1 MGGENIRNLKV
12 FLIVLTIS
20 LFTIAGVLGFTYLML
35 TGPFGPPKHISL
47 AVIVCSGNVT
57 DRIEDLEF
65 LYHPSLTT
73 NETITNV
80 TVMIPAIYVK
90 GKPIYEY
97 FKGFNCE
104 LVGTEHGKMLKL
116 HIDELSGCKVYRF
129 STLDIPVVEINRE
142 VKVEPIKIKDE
153 NVSGSYPIIRVINY
167 TTPIYTSHNLT
178 VVISMSVCS
187 GISLFEPI
195 YDGKKYCG
203 CRIDKIVSFGKGWV
217 YGNGTT
223 KIEMYPRKHWYDL

>member
-1 MGGENIRNLKV
+1 MRRLKTTLIILIISFFIV
-12 FLIVLTIS
+12 VGFLGL
-20 LFTIAGVLGFTYLML
+20 TYLML

-47 AVIVCSGNVT
+47 VVIVCSGNVT
-57 DRIEDLEF
+57 DKIEDLE
-65 LYHPSLTT
+65 LLYYHPSLTT
-73 NETITNV
+73 IETITNV
-80 TVMIPAIYVK
+80 TVMIPTIYVK
-90 GKPIYEY
+90 GKPVYKY
-97 FKGFNCE
+97 FKGFDCE

-116 HIDELSGCKVYRF
+116 HIDKLSGCKVYRF

-142 VKVEPIKIKDE
+142 VKVEPITIKDE

-167 TTPIYTSHNLT
+167 TAPIYTSHNLT

-203 CRIDKIVSFGKGWV
+203 CRIDKIVAIGKGWV